1 MAVGNGQAP
10 LYRQAR
16 QALVD
21 RIAAGDWAPGDKL
34 PSEPALAAELGMHRL
49 TVRRA
54 VEELSREGVLYAR
67 QGAGTFVS
75 RRPAPVA
82 VTIPL
87 SREEFYEN
95 LRAQL
100 EAHGQRFR
108 DVLLSTE
115 LADDPAVRHDLRY
128 PQGPLRRIDSALDV
142 DGELWAVSTAWAPD
156 NRLPDVGSRWRET
169 DGVYGLLL
177 DDTGGPLQY
186 VWRWFGAEP
195 ATIEDAELLGI
206 RPGTP
211 MLLRE
216 GLTAD
221 ERGDPVLRV
230 RRRARGDRLRYVLD
244 YGQASES
251 FSGSTPLTRF

>member
-1 MAVGNGQAP
+1 VAAGGNGPAP

-16 QALVD
+16 QALVE
-21 RIAAGDWAPGDKL
+21 RIAAGDWGPGDKL

-54 VEELSREGVLYAR
+54 VEELAREGVLHAR

-75 RRPAPVA
+75 RRPTPVA

-87 SREEFYEN
+87 SRDEFYEN
-95 LRAQL
+95 LRGQL

-115 LADDPAVRHDLRY
+115 LADDPGVRHDLRC
-128 PQGPLRRIDSALDV
+128 PTGPLRRIDSALDV
-142 DGELWAVSTAWAPD
+142 DGELWAVSTAWAPAS
-156 NRLPDVGSRWRET
+156 RLRDVRNRWRET
-169 DGVYGLLL
+169 DGLYGLLL

-195 ATIEDAELLGI
+195 ASIDDAELLGI
-206 RPGTP
+206 RPGMP
-211 MLLRE
+211 MLIRE

-221 ERGDPVLRV
+221 ERGDPMLRV
-230 RRRARGDRLRYVLD
+230 RRRARGDRLRYVLH
-244 YGQASES
+244 YGQPDE
-251 FSGSTPLTRF
+251 

>member
-1 MAVGNGQAP
+1 MAAVAP

-54 VEELSREGVLYAR
+54 VEELAREGVLHAR
-67 QGAGTFVS
+67 QGAGTYVS

-108 DVLLSTE
+108 DLLLSTE
-115 LADDPAVRHDLRY
+115 LADEPSVRADLRC
-128 PQGPLRRIDSALDV
+128 PDGPLRRIDSALEV
-142 DGELWAVSTAWAPD
+142 DGELWAVSTAWGPAG
-156 NRLPDVGSRWRET
+156 RLSDAANRWRET

-177 DDTGGPLQY
+177 GETGGPLRY
-186 VWRWFGAEP
+186 LWRSFGAEP

-206 RPGTP
+206 RPGAP
-211 MLLRE
+211 MLIRE

-221 ERGDPVLRV
+221 ERGDPVLRT
-230 RRRARGDRLRYVLD
+230 RRRARGDRLRYVLN
-244 YGQASES
+244 YE
-251 FSGSTPLTRF
+251 

>member
-1 MAVGNGQAP
+1 MAAVGNGQAP

-54 VEELSREGVLYAR
+54 VEELAREGVLHAR

-75 RRPAPVA
+75 RRPTPVA

-87 SREEFYEN
+87 SRQEFYEN

-115 LADDPAVRHDLRY
+115 LAEDPGVRGDLCY
-128 PQGPLRRIDSALDV
+128 LDGPLRRIDSALDV
-142 DGELWAVSTAWAPD
+142 DGELWAVSTAWGPD
-156 NRLPDVGSRWRET
+156 RRLRDVETRWRET

-177 DDTGGPLQY
+177 DDATGPLRY
-186 VWRWFGAEP
+186 LWRSFGAEP
-195 ATIEDAELLGI
+195 ATIVDAEVLGV

-211 MLLRE
+211 MLIRE

-221 ERGDPVLRV
+221 EQGDPVLRV
-230 RRRARGDRLRYVLD
+230 RRRARGDRLRYVLN
-244 YGQASES
+244 YQ
-251 FSGSTPLTRF
+251 